1 MSHYCCKRCGQRYER
16 CSCRFDAKPTEAS
29 SSASGKSAS
38 KLKKERPTKARMKE
52 FLKGYSKIRIEVFPQ
67 SLTEGAHFEKA
78 SDVPHYYRVVA
89 QNGQTLLTSEAYAGG
104 ARKALRA
111 VRNFVIASGIPR
123 IEVRVLGAGDLAC
136 VRIIRMTATSEE
148 ELKL

>member
-16 CSCRFDAKPTEAS
+16 CSCHFDAKPTEAPS
-29 SSASGKSAS
+29 FATGKSTS
-38 KLKKERPTKARMKE
+38 KLKKERQERMKE
-52 FLKGYSKIRIEVFPQ
+52 FLKGYPKIRIEVFPQ
-67 SLTEGAHFEKA
+67 SLTGGARFEKA
-78 SDVPHYYRVVA
+78 SDALHYYRVVA
-89 QNGQTLLTSEAYAGG
+89 QNGQTLLTSEAYIGG
-104 ARKALRA
+104 SRKALRA

-123 IEVRVLGAGDLAC
+123 IEVRVLGAGSLAC